1 MNLSEL
7 SQDRFPMIYEQGRPV
22 AVLVDLE
29 TFQKMVDAV
38 VQLKELIEDENEV
51 RWIVDLVR
59 TTQAYR
65 QAHAGEVMTYDSPE
79 AILAALDTPDA

>member
-1 MNLSEL
+1 MKLSEL
-7 SQDRFPMIYEQGRPV
+7 SQDRFPMIYEHGRPV

-38 VQLKELIEDENEV
+38 AQLKELIEDENEIS
-51 RWIVDLVR
+51 WIMDLVR

-65 QAHAGEVMTYDSPE
+65 QSHPDEVMTYDSPE
-79 AILAALDTPDA
+79 EILAALDAPDA

>member
-1 MNLSEL
+1 
-7 SQDRFPMIYEQGRPV
+7 MIYEHGRPV

-38 VQLKELIEDENEV
+38 AQLKELIEDENEIS
-51 RWIVDLVR
+51 WIMDLVR

-65 QAHAGEVMTYDSPE
+65 QSHPDEVMTYDSPE
-79 AILAALDTPDA
+79 EILAALDAPDA

>member
-1 MNLSEL
+1 
-7 SQDRFPMIYEQGRPV
+7 V

-38 VQLKELIEDENEV
+38 AQLKELIDDENEIS
-51 RWIVDLVR
+51 WIIDLVR

-65 QAHAGEVMTYDSPE
+65 QAHPDELMTYDSPE
-79 AILAALDTPDA
+79 AILAALDAPDA

>member
-7 SQDRFPMIYEQGRPV
+7 SKDRFPMIYEHGRPV

-38 VQLKELIEDENEV
+38 AQLKELLEDENEAG
-51 RWIVDLVR
+51 WIMDLVR

-65 QAHAGEVMTYDSPE
+65 QAHPDEVMTYDSPE
-79 AILAALDTPDA
+79 AILAALA